1 MRCFSSA
8 IAAPRFDSGSTTQL
22 VVQLPQAEGEA
33 YVKRETKSAVIDELV
48 ADFEQV
54 DTLFVA
60 DYRGLD
66 MPGITDLR
74 GRLREADAQFK
85 VVKNTL
91 ARRAAE
97 QAGFADAMEM
107 FTGPTAIAF
116 VRGDAA
122 AVAKALQDFGKS
134 NDNLEVRGGIM
145 DGRTVDAAQVK
156 AIASLPPREV
166 ILAMLLSAVNA
177 PMTQAVG
184 VLAAP
189 CRDIVG
195 ILDAYIEKRKAE
207 EGEAA

>member
-1 MRCFSSA
+1 M
-8 IAAPRFDSGSTTQL
+8 
-22 VVQLPQAEGEA
+22 
-33 YVKRETKSAVIDELV
+33 KRETKSAVIDELV

>member
-1 MRCFSSA
+1 
-8 IAAPRFDSGSTTQL
+8 
-22 VVQLPQAEGEA
+22 
-33 YVKRETKSAVIDELV
+33 VKRETKSAVIDKLV
-48 ADFEQV
+48 GDFEEV
-54 DTLFVA
+54 DALFVA

-66 MPGITDLR
+66 MPSITDLR
-74 GRLREADAQFK
+74 GRLRGADAHFM

-97 QAGFADAMEM
+97 QAGMAEAAEL

-122 AVAKALQDFGKS
+122 AVAKALQDFGKE
-134 NDNLEVRGGIM
+134 NEELEVRGGVM
-145 DGRTVDAAQVK
+145 DGRAVDAAQVK

-166 ILAMLLSAVNA
+166 ILAMLLSAINA
-177 PMTQAVG
+177 PMQQVVG
-184 VLAAP
+184 VLSAP